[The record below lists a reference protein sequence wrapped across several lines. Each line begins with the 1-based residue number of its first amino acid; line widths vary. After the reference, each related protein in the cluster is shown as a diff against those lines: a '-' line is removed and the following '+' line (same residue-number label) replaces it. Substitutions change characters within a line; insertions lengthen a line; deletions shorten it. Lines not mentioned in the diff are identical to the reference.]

1 MTEKVRF
8 SKVKNVY
15 APFISATANSYPAYM
30 REDLVQEGSIGLYL
44 ACVSFDSG
52 KGVPF
57 DAFAKTCIRNRMI
70 SAYRSLKRDGDTDE
84 LTDSVAA
91 DMTDVVSGFDSKSFF
106 VKLREKLSELEN
118 DVLDEYLSEKSYSE
132 IADKLNVSEKAV
144 NNAVQRIRKKIRKY
158 YEA

>member
-1 MTEKVRF
+1 
-8 SKVKNVY
+8 
-15 APFISATANSYPAYM
+15 M

-44 ACVSFDSG
+44 ACVSFDPD

>member
-1 MTEKVRF
+1 M
-8 SKVKNVY
+8 Y

-44 ACVSFDSG
+44 ACVSFDPD

-158 YEA
+158 YET

>member
-1 MTEKVRF
+1 MRF

-15 APFISATANSYPAYM
+15 ATFISATANSYPAYM

-44 ACVSFDSG
+44 ACVSFDPD

>member
-15 APFISATANSYPAYM
+15 ATFISATANSYPAYM

-44 ACVSFDSG
+44 ACVSFDPD

>member
-1 MTEKVRF
+1 
-8 SKVKNVY
+8 
-15 APFISATANSYPAYM
+15 M

-44 ACVSFDSG
+44 ACVSFDPD

-144 NNAVQRIRKKIRKY
+144 NNAVQRIRKKIRKH
-158 YEA
+158 YET

>member
-1 MTEKVRF
+1 M
-8 SKVKNVY
+8 Y

-44 ACVSFDSG
+44 ACVSFDPD

>member
-1 MTEKVRF
+1 
-8 SKVKNVY
+8 
-15 APFISATANSYPAYM
+15 
-30 REDLVQEGSIGLYL
+30 
-44 ACVSFDSG
+44 
-52 KGVPF
+52 
-57 DAFAKTCIRNRMI
+57 MI

>member
-15 APFISATANSYPAYM
+15 ASFISATANSYPAYM

-44 ACVSFDSG
+44 ACVSFDPD